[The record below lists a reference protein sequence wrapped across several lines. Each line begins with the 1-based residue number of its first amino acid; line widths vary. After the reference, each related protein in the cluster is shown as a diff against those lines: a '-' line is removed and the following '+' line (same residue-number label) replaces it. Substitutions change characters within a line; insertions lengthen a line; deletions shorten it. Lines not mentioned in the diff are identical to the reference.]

1 MENTKNIRNGLRRW
15 AITGGLTAALLLG
28 GCGSSAESTKA
39 ATAPA
44 MATDNYVT
52 MENQSYAAEEA
63 AEALTALGYSRAEAV
78 KAVRAC
84 KENAQKEQKEL
95 ADTESILKA
104 ALRYL

>member
-1 MENTKNIRNGLRRW
+1 GLSGS
-15 AITGGLTAALLLG
+15 GGFDAGLPGAAAG
-28 GCGSSAESTKA
+28 QDS
-39 ATAPA
+39 
-44 MATDNYVT
+44 
-52 MENQSYAAEEA
+52 AAEEA